1 MSSLDSVTR
10 RLVGLAQ
17 GERSLVR
24 LSALALAVLV
34 LFSALSPNIFFS
46 IINFQTIGFAVPEVG
61 LLSLAVMVAMLTGGI
76 DLSFVSTANLT
87 ALTTASLFAA
97 FGATTATGGQAV
109 LLTVLFMLAGLAVAA
124 LAGLFNGFLVAVVG
138 VTPILATLGTLQLYN
153 GIAIIWTGGE
163 ALFGMP
169 QAFLALGLNTVALV
183 PISFVVLVLISLA
196 LAVLLNRTPL
206 GTKLRLVGANPTA
219 ARFSGINN
227 RRVLL
232 LTYVVSGLLA
242 GGAGIIIASRS
253 ASASPDYGASYLLL
267 AIVVAILGGT
277 NPFGGY
283 GTVFGV
289 VLATVT
295 LQMVSSGFNIMRLS
309 AFEYTIAQGRDP
321 PRRHGRRLGGGTATR
336 PSCGATGRERA
347 DPAGSA
353 RSGAPHHR
361 HLHARPVTPPPLPT
375 SDPRRRV

>member
-1 MSSLDSVTR
+1 MSGLDALTR
-10 RLVGLAQ
+10 RFVGMAQ
-17 GERSLVR
+17 GERSLLR
-24 LSALALAVLV
+24 LVALALGVLV

-46 IINFQTIGFAVPEVG
+46 IINFQTIGFAVPEIG

-76 DLSFVSTANLT
+76 DLSIVSVANLT

-97 FGATTATGGQAV
+97 FGATAATGGQAI
-109 LLTVLFMLAGLAVAA
+109 LLTVLFVLAGLLVAV

-138 VTPILATLGTLQLYN
+138 VTPILATLGTMQLYN
-153 GIAIIWTGGE
+153 GIAIVWTGGE
-163 ALFGMP
+163 ALYGMP
-169 QAFLALGLNTVALV
+169 EAFLALGINTVALV
-183 PISFVVLVLISLA
+183 PISFVVFTVIALV
-196 LAVLLNRTPL
+196 LAVLINRTPL

-232 LTYVVSGLLA
+232 MTYVVTGLLA

-253 ASASPDYGASYLLL
+253 ASASPDYGSSYLLL

-283 GTVFGV
+283 GTVLGV

-309 AFEYTIAQGRDP
+309 PFEYTIAQGLILVVVMALDVTHRRRKARAAAP
-321 PRRHGRRLGGGTATR
+321 PGGT
-336 PSCGATGRERA
+336 G
-347 DPAGSA
+347 
-353 RSGAPHHR
+353 
-361 HLHARPVTPPPLPT
+361 PT
-375 SDPRRRV
+375 ASDPRDPARPTTATSTPVR

>member
-1 MSSLDSVTR
+1 MSSLDALTR
-10 RLVGLAQ
+10 RFVGLAQ

-24 LSALALAVLV
+24 LLALAVTVLI

-46 IINFQTIGFAVPEVG
+46 VINFQTIAFAVPEIG

-76 DLSFVSTANLT
+76 DLSIVSVANLT

-97 FGATTATGGQAV
+97 FGAVDATGGQAV
-109 LLTVLFMLAGLAVAA
+109 LLTVLFVLAGLLVAV
-124 LAGLFNGFLVAVVG
+124 LAGLVNGFLVSVVG
-138 VTPILATLGTLQLYN
+138 VTPILATLGTMQLFN
-153 GIAIIWTGGE
+153 GIAIVWTGGE
-163 ALFGMP
+163 ALYGMP
-169 QAFLALGLNTVALV
+169 EAFLALGLNTVALI
-183 PISFVVLVLISLA
+183 PISFLVFTLIAVA
-196 LAVLLNRTPL
+196 LAVLINRTPI

-219 ARFSGINN
+219 ARFSGIAN

-232 LTYVVSGLLA
+232 VTYMVTGLLA

-253 ASASPDYGASYLLL
+253 ASASPDYGSSYLLL

-283 GTVFGV
+283 GTVLGV

-309 AFEYTIAQGRDP
+309 AFEYTIAQGVILLAVMVIDAAA
-321 PRRHGRRLGGGTATR
+321 GRRRARAAAPPGGAGPTAPDPGDPARPATAT
-336 PSCGATGRERA
+336 
-347 DPAGSA
+347 SA
-353 RSGAPHHR
+353 
-361 HLHARPVTPPPLPT
+361 PV
-375 SDPRRRV
+375 R